1 MKVRA
6 AVTFA
11 GLISMRAGETG
22 ELAASE
28 ALSDLLRCG
37 YVERVTEDIKSE
49 TETEAVKS
57 EAVGSISRR
66 GKKGV
71 VH

>member
-11 GLISMRAGETG
+11 GLISMKAGETA
-22 ELAASE
+22 ELPNSE

-37 YVERVTEDIKSE
+37 YVEKVPEVKIE
-49 TETEAVKS
+49 TETEAVKG
-57 EAVGSISRR
+57 EAVGNISRR

>member
-11 GLISMRAGETG
+11 GLISMRAGETA
-22 ELAASE
+22 ELAASQT
-28 ALSDLLRCG
+28 LSDLLRCG
-37 YVERVTEDIKSE
+37 YVESVHEDIKSE
-49 TETEAVKS
+49 TETEAVKG
-57 EAVGSISRR
+57 EAVGNISRR